1 MTDHQ
6 AVLTLLDQALATSRQ
21 MQALAQSGDW
31 DALVEC
37 ELTRRSQIAALRAR
51 EQQAPLVPE
60 EDGTIRAEILGR
72 MQAILE
78 ADQIT
83 GDLVRVWMSQLSTN
97 LGEIDMARKVSAA
110 YGVR

>member
-6 AVLTLLDQALATSRQ
+6 AVLTLLEQALATSKR
-21 MQALAQSGDW
+21 MQELAEAGDW

-37 ELTRRSQIAALRAR
+37 EIQRRGLISALRAL
-51 EQQAPLVPE
+51 EQQSPLVPA
-60 EDGTIRAEILGR
+60 EDPLREEILGR

-78 ADQIT
+78 TDRIT
-83 GDLVRVWMSQLSTN
+83 GELVRVWMSQLSTN
-97 LGEIDMARKVSAA
+97 LGEIDMARKVGAA

>member
-1 MTDHQ
+1 MTDHPS
-6 AVLTLLDQALATSRQ
+6 VLPLLDQALATSKQ
-21 MQALAQSGDW
+21 MQALAESGDW

-37 ELTRRSQIAALRAR
+37 ELLRRSQIAALRAR
-51 EQQAPLVPE
+51 EQQAPLVPSE
-60 EDGTIRAEILGR
+60 GALREEILGR

-78 ADQIT
+78 ADQVT
-83 GDLVRVWMSQLSTN
+83 GELVRAWMSQLSSN